1 MRTLY
6 YAFAATG
13 MIALAAGVAKAQT
26 AEDAFGVWRHPENG
40 SHVEMTK
47 CGDGLCAR
55 IVKVVDDQ
63 KKDDKNPDASKRN
76 RPIVGLV
83 IMSGAK
89 KVAPDRWK
97 GSLYNRADGGTY
109 TGTLT
114 VKSKDAI
121 DLQGCTAVVFCKT
134 VTWNRVK

>member
-6 YAFAATG
+6 YAIAAAG

-26 AEDAFGVWRHPENG
+26 AEDAFGVWRHPDNG

-55 IVKVVDDQ
+55 IVKVVDSQ
-63 KKDDKNPDASKRN
+63 TKDDKNPDVGKRN

-89 KVAPDRWK
+89 KTAPDRWK

-121 DLQGCTAVVFCKT
+121 DLQGCTAAIFCKT
-134 VTWNRVK
+134 VTWTRVR